1 MWWDD
6 NIPSTERK
14 CQRWR
19 ASRRAHAP
27 AGARFSG
34 REMASGRRLQVAEG
48 ELKEGA
54 GCFRTGR
61 TGPERL
67 SWRDRDEPS
76 GRAGTGNPYSQ
87 RSEVQP

>member
-1 MWWDD
+1 MARQ
-6 NIPSTERK
+6 PA
-14 CQRWR
+14 R
-19 ASRRAHAP
+19 ACAS
-27 AGARFSG
+27 GARYSG

-48 ELKEGA
+48 ELKGRA
-54 GCFRTGR
+54 DGFRTGR

-76 GRAGTGNPYSQ
+76 GRAGTGNPCSR